1 MKNTYV
7 LYDSTDDSVVC
18 NNNFTTMLFDSR
30 KSALK
35 EWIGYPEE
43 IKHFSRLPIHI
54 KEMIIEEQNA
64 LSA

>member
-35 EWIGYPEE
+35 EWLGYPEE
-43 IKHFSRLPIHI
+43 VKHFSRLPIHI
-54 KEMIIEEQNA
+54 KEMIIEEQKEIA
-64 LSA
+64 